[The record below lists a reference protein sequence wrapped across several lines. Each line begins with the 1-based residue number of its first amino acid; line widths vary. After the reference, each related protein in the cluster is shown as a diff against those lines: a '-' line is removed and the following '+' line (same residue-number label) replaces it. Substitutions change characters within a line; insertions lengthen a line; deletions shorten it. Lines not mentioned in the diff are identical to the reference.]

1 MVVDMPTPSVIQ
13 SDSFIIHCTH
23 ESTLV
28 VAVEQVC
35 GDKEGEARTLK
46 IKGTTLTCRT
56 NPSSSRS
63 VNVAI
68 PWAMTLTHSITH

>member
-35 GDKEGEARTLK
+35 GDKEGGGKNSQDQGHYVDL
-46 IKGTTLTCRT
+46 
-56 NPSSSRS
+56 
-63 VNVAI
+63 
-68 PWAMTLTHSITH
+68 